1 MPGRRWSWTRAP
13 ACVRSRPLLGGQPF
27 DGTILLTHLHW
38 DHVHGLP
45 FFTGGDR
52 EGSRVS
58 LLLPEQEDGA
68 SAEQALAKGM
78 SPPHFPIGPSELRGA
93 WTFGTVAPGQL
104 KAEGFTIEAR
114 AIPHKGGATLGYR
127 VSDGSSVIAYLPDHC
142 PTALGPGPEG
152 WGEYHAAALELASD
166 ADVLLHDAFLLADEV
181 PAEASFGHAAVD
193 YAIGLGRRA
202 GARRVVLTHHKPGRT
217 DAALDELASRVAG
230 SGRGGQPGRRG
241 PGDVASRVAGVRA
254 GPGRRQPEVKWP
266 RRARSLSSDGV
277 DAVVVG
283 SGPNGLAAAL
293 TMARAGLSVHVIEGA
308 ATPGGGCRTEELT
321 LPGFRHDVCSAVHP
335 LAGASPFFAGTD
347 LAASGSGC

>member
-1 MPGRRWSWTRAP
+1 VRLYLCGVRGSTPAPGADFLRYGGHTS
-13 ACVRSRPLLGGQPF
+13 CVAIAHDDAARPTLVLDAGTGLRQVTPLLGGQPF

-45 FFTGGDR
+45 FFTGGDC

-78 SPPHFPIGPSELRGA
+78 SPPHFPIGPSGLRGA
-93 WTFGTVAPGQL
+93 WTFGTVAPGPL

-152 WGEYHAAALELASD
+152 WGEYHAAALELASG

-181 PAEASFGHAAVD
+181 PAEAFFGHAAID

-217 DAALDELASRVAG
+217 DAALDE
-230 SGRGGQPGRRG
+230 
-241 PGDVASRVAGVRA
+241 VASRVAGVQGEVASRGAA
-254 GPGRRQPEVKWP
+254 GRGEVPGRPTLPEVI
-266 RRARSLSSDGV
+266 V
-277 DAVVVG
+277 
-283 SGPNGLAAAL
+283 AA
-293 TMARAGLSVHVIEGA
+293 EG
-308 ATPGGGCRTEELT
+308 EIFEL
-321 LPGFRHDVCSAVHP
+321 
-335 LAGASPFFAGTD
+335 
-347 LAASGSGC
+347 

>member
-1 MPGRRWSWTRAP
+1 MRLYLCGVRGSTPAPGADFLRYGGHTS
-13 ACVRSRPLLGGQPF
+13 CVAIAHDDAARPTLVLDAGTGLRQVTPLLGGQPF

-45 FFTGGDR
+45 FFTGGDC

-68 SAEQALAKGM
+68 TAEQALAKGM
-78 SPPHFPIGPSELRGA
+78 SPPHFPIGPGGLRGA
-93 WTFGTVAPGQL
+93 WSFGTVAPGPL

-152 WGEYHAAALELASD
+152 WGEYHAAALELASG

-181 PAEASFGHAAVD
+181 PAEAFFGHAAID

-217 DAALDELASRVAG
+217 DAALDEVACRVAAV
-230 SGRGGQPGRRG
+230 PGR
-241 PGDVASRVAGVRA
+241 PA
-254 GPGRRQPEVKWP
+254 QPEVI
-266 RRARSLSSDGV
+266 V
-277 DAVVVG
+277 
-283 SGPNGLAAAL
+283 AA
-293 TMARAGLSVHVIEGA
+293 EG
-308 ATPGGGCRTEELT
+308 EIFEL
-321 LPGFRHDVCSAVHP
+321 
-335 LAGASPFFAGTD
+335 
-347 LAASGSGC
+347 